1 MDLMTRLLPH
11 IAITGLTACA
21 ITQEGKVPGVV
32 QINTTGIGQPAL
44 HAAFI

>member
-21 ITQEGKVPGVV
+21 ITQKGKVPGVV